1 MSSTRKKN
9 GSGVRIATAKPRKS
23 RDKDSHEEAGDDNQD
38 AEENQAEDDDVFEDQ
53 EPPIDGM
60 ASLQKQFAQLQKQ
73 FARVQQERLST
84 KPSAS
89 NDRAAAGPAST
100 TSSSTEETQFY
111 HDDHLNRLAA
121 VVGNAS
127 VDAQHD
133 PQSRHTSSAW
143 RASIGKYDK
152 ILPERDRIHINT
164 HSCIARLLLHF
175 YERVQD
181 AHERDC
187 LDEAIQLVLDFFAD
201 IQTRL
206 QYPSS
211 PEIASK
217 ISQCVRATRHLQNA
231 GLGSIQGIPSASPEL
246 TGFITRLHEKVAE
259 ESFRSIFKDGAKT
272 AKASETDDYDVERKA
287 FKVEI
292 QALKDERNRLE
303 KFCLD
308 RNLDPR
314 SRKQKASDKGREQAT
329 DDPSRN
335 SSRQRDTTRSN
346 RQGAA
351 TRNDRGRQHVDGNDN
366 AADAAELA
374 TSPGDE

>member
-1 MSSTRKKN
+1 MSTKKKN
-9 GSGVRIATAKPRKS
+9 GTGVCIAPAKPRKS
-23 RDKDSHEEAGDDNQD
+23 RDKDFHEEVGADNQD
-38 AEENQAEDDDVFEDQ
+38 TEDNHAEDNDVFEDQ
-53 EPPIDGM
+53 EPPTDDM
-60 ASLQKQFAQLQKQ
+60 TSLQKQFAKLQKQ
-73 FARVQQERLST
+73 FEGVHQERQST

-89 NDRAAAGPAST
+89 NDTAAAGPVST
-100 TSSSTEETQFY
+100 TSRSTEETQFY
-111 HDDHLNRLAA
+111 NDDNLNRLAA

-133 PQSRHTSSAW
+133 PQSRHTSSVW
-143 RASIGKYDK
+143 RVSIGKYDK
-152 ILPERDRIHINT
+152 ILAERDRIHINT

-187 LDEAIQLVLDFFAD
+187 LDEAIQLVLDFFVD

-211 PEIASK
+211 PEITSK

-246 TGFITRLHEKVAE
+246 TGFITRLYEKVAE

-272 AKASETDDYDVERKA
+272 AMASEADDYDVERQA

-292 QALKDERNRLE
+292 KALEDERNRLE
-303 KFCLD
+303 KLCLD
-308 RNLDPR
+308 RHIDPR
-314 SRKQKASDKGREQAT
+314 SRRQKASDKEREQAA

-335 SSRQRDTTRSN
+335 SSRQRDNTRSN
-346 RQGAA
+346 RQGVA
-351 TRNDRGRQHVDGNDN
+351 TRNDRGRQDIDSHEN

-374 TSPGDE
+374 TRLGDE